1 MILYTLVI
9 VALYPNIQYS
19 EGLVSLSKFLET
31 GYNKQ
36 ISNDTL
42 AELAEIV
49 LKNDMIYL
57 NLLEQ
62 LLNRKVE
69 LFLEQSLRLLM
80 LFLLRLI
87 FRKKTFG
94 KKSKLVEVYK

>member
-42 AELAEIV
+42 AELAETV
-49 LKNDMIYL
+49 LKNDMIHL

-87 FRKKTFG
+87 FRKKNFW
-94 KKSKLVEVYK
+94 KKKQVDGGI

>member
-9 VALYPNIQYS
+9 VALHPNVQYS
-19 EGLVSLSKFLET
+19 EGLASVSKFLET